1 MAGRS
6 PICFGSFRF
15 PREVEYAIIDHLA
28 DDSPTLASCAL
39 VCRAWRSPSQSL
51 NLRSV
56 TLRVTDTSDAILF
69 EFLRFLKPAPEAATH
84 IRSLQIHG
92 GGPSHARHTTIWLTT
107 LHKYLSLLPR
117 LKQLTF
123 CFISFLYD
131 LQDSAPSW
139 LYAHGCPPPG
149 RPCVDMI
156 SLTECRASTRD
167 LIELFF
173 MFSGIDHLRMSGG
186 EWPDVQS
193 GSILLPR
200 SSQRTPAVRALTLG
214 AVVPETLCALIQ
226 NSRSPNGNVAS
237 TLRVLRLLPPKAFQP
252 ESLLGAF
259 RTYLTHFT
267 RCLVEL
273 HLNACALVE
282 QAHSLNATPGNNVH
296 RPSLNGILPHSFP
309 ALHSLVLWIEAN
321 PESLKASEDRGVS
334 YISDVLEVYAE
345 LLATPPL
352 APSASGARP
361 APLASVTFMIHP
373 GGPEVVNALS
383 KAVDMFGS
391 PIETLDAAL
400 AALRALRRVEFVLK
414 VTEAYRDILG
424 GLSGRPETEVP
435 RSGGERPARGSS

>member
-1 MAGRS
+1 MPNTLTQPSSSFSFRLIPSSLRQSTQGMAGPS

-107 LHKYLSLLPR
+107 LRKYLSLLPR

-131 LQDSAPSW
+131 LQDSDPSW

-149 RPCVDMI
+149 RPCVDMV
-156 SLTECRASTRD
+156 SLTECKASTRD

-173 MFSGIDHLRMSGG
+173 MFSGINHLRISGG
-186 EWPDVQS
+186 EWPNVQS

-200 SSQRTPAVRALTLG
+200 SSHRTPAVRALTLG
-214 AVVPETLCALIQ
+214 AVVPETLCALIR
-226 NSRSPNGNVAS
+226 NPRSPNGNVAS
-237 TLRVLRLLPPKAFQP
+237 TLRVLRLLPPKASEP

-282 QAHSLNATPGNNVH
+282 QAHSLSTYTTMSFTSFSQSLTHYH
-296 RPSLNGILPHSFP
+296 RCHAGEQRSSSVTKGHSPAQFSCP
-309 ALHSLVLWIEAN
+309 ALPRAL
-321 PESLKASEDRGVS
+321 DRGQS
-334 YISDVLEVYAE
+334 
-345 LLATPPL
+345 
-352 APSASGARP
+352 
-361 APLASVTFMIHP
+361 
-373 GGPEVVNALS
+373 
-383 KAVDMFGS
+383 
-391 PIETLDAAL
+391 
-400 AALRALRRVEFVLK
+400 RVPQG
-414 VTEAYRDILG
+414 I
-424 GLSGRPETEVP
+424 
-435 RSGGERPARGSS
+435 